1 MMTQAMSIRHRWEKR
16 TPLANMGGPR
26 SRARKEQV
34 KASLLG
40 KVVGKVKLP
49 HLRTIGFA
57 INEGRDPVTAAYDA
71 LARLGYRSPEDLR
84 SVFYLP
90 AGPRLVAPSLRI
102 PELSLESLTDEALL
116 AEALILGLC
125 TKTMYD
131 PRRPVVWTRASLSRR
146 LEMFQTGG
154 FYALD

>member
-1 MMTQAMSIRHRWEKR
+1 MAFAIQIRHSLEAR

-34 KASLLG
+34 KSSLLG
-40 KVVGKVKLP
+40 KVIGKVQLP

-57 INEGRDPVTAAYDA
+57 IEEGGDPVMAAYDA
-71 LARLGYRSPEDLR
+71 LARLGYRSPEELR
-84 SVFYLP
+84 NVYELP
-90 AGPRLVAPSLRI
+90 ASPCLVAPSPRV
-102 PELSLESLTDEALL
+102 PESSLQSLTDEALL

-146 LEMFQTGG
+146 LEMFHTGG

>member
-1 MMTQAMSIRHRWEKR
+1 MMSLTMSIRHTRDRR
-16 TPLANMGGPR
+16 TPLANSGSPM
-26 SRARKEQV
+26 SRTRREQV
-34 KASLLG
+34 KSSLLG

-49 HLRTIGFA
+49 RLRTVGFA

-84 SVFYLP
+84 GVFDLP

-131 PRRPVVWTRASLSRR
+131 PTRPVVWTRASLSRR

>member
-1 MMTQAMSIRHRWEKR
+1 MMSLTMSIRHARERR
-16 TPLANMGGPR
+16 TPLENSGGPR
-26 SRARKEQV
+26 SRARREQV
-34 KASLLG
+34 KSSLLG

-49 HLRTIGFA
+49 NLRTVGFA
-57 INEGRDPVTAAYDA
+57 INEGRDPLTTAYDA

-84 SVFYLP
+84 GVFDLP
-90 AGPRLVAPSLRI
+90 AGPCLVAPSLRI
-102 PELSLESLTDEALL
+102 PEFSLESLTDEALL

-131 PRRPVVWTRASLSRR
+131 PTRPVVWTRASLSRR